1 MAVVEVVDAQEVKK
15 LLGIVQPSLLVKLE
29 REGIETVHV
38 FVTDALHVFQC
49 RATEHCIHDVE
60 GHLFSL
66 LFVATHQPH
75 S

>member
-1 MAVVEVVDAQEVKK
+1 MAVVEVVDAQEMEELFGV
-15 LLGIVQPSLLVKLE
+15 VQPSLLVKLE
-29 REGIETVHV
+29 REGIEAVHV

-49 RATEHCIHDVE
+49 RTTEHRIHDTE
-60 GHLFSL
+60 GQLFIL